1 MSNVIFD
8 RYDFLSLGIDF
19 RTFMKKVF

>member
-19 RTFMKKVF
+19 GIFMIKVF

>member
-8 RYDFLSLGIDF
+8 RYDFLSLGGDF
-19 RTFMKKVF
+19 GIFMVKVF